1 MEPPPTLTPGDV
13 VINGTTTVKDEET
26 GEETTTHTGTI
37 NGLHNTTWK
46 PDDITTGQAA
56 TEDQLAAGLAT
67 KADIEDVDALR
78 SDMSMGFARL
88 GSEVNEVAAGSAA
101 LAALDYMPY
110 DPDDKLSFAVGTG
123 TYKSNTALALG
134 MKYWPNRNVAINAG
148 TTIGYNDNMWN
159 VGVSFRFGKGG
170 KRDEARLSPE
180 QEQALI
186 ATVQQLAVRVQQLEA
201 QQKEKAENAP
211 AEAV

>member
-1 MEPPPTLTPGDV
+1 
-13 VINGTTTVKDEET
+13 
-26 GEETTTHTGTI
+26 
-37 NGLHNTTWK
+37 
-46 PDDITTGQAA
+46 
-56 TEDQLAAGLAT
+56 
-67 KADIEDVDALR
+67 
-78 SDMSMGFARL
+78 
-88 GSEVNEVAAGSAA
+88 
-101 LAALDYMPY
+101 MPY

-170 KRDEARLSPE
+170 KRDESRLTPE